1 MVMRIAR
8 LQDHERNEAFTRLQ
22 ESIKDLPSGEA
33 QRVLSEIV
41 DRDLINEADHETWF
55 GISKVLTHDEAQA
68 SSSLSGACMR
78 AIFDA
83 ALTRARSARG
93 RELSFWSTLIDVAE
107 SAAVHIENRHRRR
120 SAPEPGCGG
129 ERIHESQL
137 TAASWWR

>member
-1 MVMRIAR
+1 MEIVRPQRYPDVPSAGHDLPGKVDMVMRIAR

-41 DRDLINEADHETWF
+41 DRDLNNEADHETWF

-78 AIFDA
+78 VP
-83 ALTRARSARG
+83 S
-93 RELSFWSTLIDVAE
+93 ST
-107 SAAVHIENRHRRR
+107 S
-120 SAPEPGCGG
+120 P
-129 ERIHESQL
+129 
-137 TAASWWR
+137 